1 MKTIYLDYNATT
13 PLDPEVIKTMRPYLE
28 SCFGNPSSSHKYG
41 LEAASAISVARN
53 QLAEMLSCSS
63 EEIIFTSGGS
73 ESNNYALKGFA
84 FANRDKGNHII
95 TSSIEHPAILEVCKY
110 LEKNGF
116 EITYL
121 PVDET
126 GRLSLDE
133 FKKAIRPSTILV
145 SVMLAN
151 NEIGTIQP
159 LQAIAKYAHEHDIIV
174 HTDAAQAVGKIHVN
188 IAKLGV
194 DMLSVAGHKF
204 YGPKGVGALY
214 VKKGINLES
223 LIHGANQEDNHRAGT
238 SNVLQIVGIG
248 KAAELVTNNLDED
261 IEHSKR
267 LRNILLDGLENE
279 IEDMRVNG
287 HSVFCLPNTL
297 SVSFANIIAYD
308 LLSNLPSIASSIGS
322 ACKSSGANVSNTLEQ
337 INLPYD
343 YILGTLRLSV
353 GRFTSEKEVLLAISE
368 ILKALKAK

>member
-121 PVDET
+121 SVDET

-159 LQAIAKYAHEHDIIV
+159 LQAIAKCAHEHDIIV

-214 VKKGINLES
+214 VKKGVNLES
-223 LIHGANQEDNHRAGT
+223 LIHGANQEDNRRAGT

-267 LRNILLDGLENE
+267 LRNILLDGLEEE

-337 INLPYD
+337 INLPSD

-353 GRFTSEKEVLLAISE
+353 GRFTSEKEVQLAIYE